1 MEEKKILPQKSKKE
15 NLITT
20 DHQKQDSSKI
30 NKNIYFNSKI
40 RNSSQNFRKNKTSF
54 TKNNKKDS
62 KNIISNKKCP
72 ESPNNLSSN
81 KKVNNQKN
89 TLSDSPEDI
98 VTSFE
103 RKPSDLKSPDTISED
118 SFTSSSGENK
128 LNDDEKK
135 TDSKKNEK
143 NNENNQKNKS
153 NVFSGNELIYV
164 DKIQDDDE
172 DNNNNEIDNKQKI
185 TTGYII
191 NNNSN
196 NNSNK
201 NNKILVSQKNDSKFI
216 LKKTSSDQI
225 PYVPVNQRKI
235 LENKMNTEKSLTAS
249 NNNINTNINTD
260 YKQHQKQF
268 ILKKKLHLNS
278 EGSKSNKGMF
288 TTQNNTKKGFAPL
301 KENEIQKKKLFTS
314 HNTILL
320 MNKNQMNTVKYNR
333 YNSDNKLEIDDEK
346 YLKNYKNEVNNSNE
360 NDKTNSNTNNT
371 ISNGGNTNDVI
382 SNHKKNN
389 SKNELFNDKP
399 KINENLKQKKNCVLF
414 TKSVNNKLSLN
425 TDNIL
430 KKKQSS
436 YIKTSKSP
444 TGKGSKIIYAPKKLG
459 VIRVSSR
466 KKSNHPIYNNMSYD
480 PNKNL
485 NDKIKNALSISTMNN
500 NNGYINTTFDQNRF
514 FEMNNSFYFGFDK
527 NNVFNNNIQSLEL
540 NSVNGLNNSF
550 DNGNNFLNG
559 KLYNYNGNGIKT
571 CNNNSQTNIFD
582 DTKRYSLNN
591 YYDRQTAKPL
601 IHHNSSFD
609 FNTIEQFH
617 NFQNQ
622 SQLINLIG
630 NNFLNNNAISN
641 SINKTNT
648 FINPDNNNVL
658 NAFSNND
665 NNLNYSSVS
674 LLNFQDLIILQEYLK
689 QLIISLS
696 KSKSIE
702 NECFELWNYYYNS
715 SICGQLE
722 KLFMNSFESNEIK
735 ISINYFLMSIMTCYD
750 YSFELN
756 LLNNTYITLG
766 EILQLNYKNLMAI
779 CEHILNKT
787 TNESITN
794 IWVMKLA
801 VIVKTSLFGD
811 YNQYIMNNGY
821 TMSIVE
827 RVSFNTNIII
837 QKLRFLLKN
846 YKTNKNEKLTKI
858 FKKIRESSYD
868 EINNFFRDYILR
880 ICNINGS
887 ILASVYLRKN
897 SNFRTLPAPYV
908 RTKNNKPYSL
918 VLDLDETLIHFKPK
932 QNGEDGGILRI
943 RPGINEFLDEVG
955 KYYELIIFTTAT
967 QDYADALIDAV
978 EEDKIYFDHRLYRE
992 HAIIMDND
1000 FVKDLTRIGRPI
1012 DKMLIVD
1019 NMPQNFRLQKENGII
1034 IRAFWGEDSYDNAL
1048 NALIP
1053 ILVNIAKEG
1062 GDIRKGLVKYRDEIV
1077 KNVTSNISKQNI

>member
-1 MEEKKILPQKSKKE
+1 MEEKKIFQQKSKKE
-15 NLITT
+15 NLITNE
-20 DHQKQDSSKI
+20 HQKKESSKI
-30 NKNIYFNSKI
+30 NKNIYCNSKI
-40 RNSSQNFRKNKTSF
+40 RNTSQNIQKNKTLF
-54 TKNNKKDS
+54 TKKINKIDS
-62 KNIISNKKCP
+62 KNIASTKKTP
-72 ESPNNLSSN
+72 ESPNKLSSN
-81 KKVNNQKN
+81 RKNKN
-89 TLSDSPEDI
+89 TENSAYDSPEDI

-103 RKPSDLKSPDTISED
+103 RKPSDLKSPDTVSED
-118 SFTSSSGENK
+118 SFTSSFDENK
-128 LNDDEKK
+128 LHDEEIK
-135 TDSKKNEK
+135 TDSRKNE
-143 NNENNQKNKS
+143 NINEANQKNKS

-172 DNNNNEIDNKQKI
+172 DNNNELENKPKF

-191 NNNSN
+191 NS

-201 NNKILVSQKNDSKFI
+201 KILISQKKNVNESKYN
-216 LKKTSSDQI
+216 LKNASGEKI

-235 LENKMNTEKSLTAS
+235 LENKINKEKSLTAS
-249 NNNINTNINTD
+249 NNNINNNNNTE

-288 TTQNNTKKGFAPL
+288 TAQNNPKKV
-301 KENEIQKKKLFTS
+301 EIQKKKLFTS
-314 HNTILL
+314 HNTIA
-320 MNKNQMNTVKYNR
+320 MNTNQKMNTVKYNR
-333 YNSDNKLEIDDEK
+333 YNNDKKLETDSDER
-346 YLKNYKNEVNNSNE
+346 YLKNSKNEINNSNE
-360 NDKTNSNTNNT
+360 NDKTNTNTNNT
-371 ISNGGNTNDVI
+371 ISNGGNNNDVN
-382 SNHKKNN
+382 SNHKKNS
-389 SKNELFNDKP
+389 SKNES
-399 KINENLKQKKNCVLF
+399 INNNSNNFEILKQKNKCVLF
-414 TKSVNNKLSLN
+414 TKGVNKQLALN
-425 TDNIL
+425 SENSQ
-430 KKKQSS
+430 KRKQTNF
-436 YIKTSKSP
+436 IKTSKSP
-444 TGKGSKIIYAPKKLG
+444 TTKGNKIIYAPKKLG

-466 KKSNHPIYNNMSYD
+466 QKTNHPIYNNMSHD

-500 NNGYINTTFDQNRF
+500 NTYINTTYDQNRF

-527 NNVFNNNIQSLEL
+527 NNIFNNNIPTIDL
-540 NSVNGLNNSF
+540 NSVNGLNTSF
-550 DNGNNFLNG
+550 DNANNSLNNNH
-559 KLYNYNGNGIKT
+559 LIYNGNEIKS
-571 CNNNSQTNIFD
+571 CNNNSQSNIFD
-582 DTKRYSLNN
+582 TTKRYSLND
-591 YYDRQTAKPL
+591 YYERQTAKPL

-609 FNTIEQFH
+609 LNTIEQLH

-630 NNFLNNNAISN
+630 NNFLNNNASSN
-641 SINKTNT
+641 EINKTNT
-648 FINPDNNNVL
+648 YKDPSNNIL
-658 NAFSNND
+658 NMFNNND
-665 NNLNYSSVS
+665 NNNLNNTNVS
-674 LLNFQDLIILQEYLK
+674 LMNFEDLIILQEYLK

-702 NECFELWNYYYNS
+702 NECFELWNYYCNS
-715 SICGQLE
+715 SIYGQLE
-722 KLFMNSFESNEIK
+722 KLFKNSFESNEIK

-756 LLNNTYITLG
+756 ILNNTYITLG

-787 TNESITN
+787 SNESLTN
-794 IWVMKLA
+794 IWVMKLSA
-801 VIVKTSLFGD
+801 IVKESLFGD
-811 YNQYIMNNGY
+811 YQYIMNNGY
-821 TMSIVE
+821 KMSIVE
-827 RVSFNTNIII
+827 RVSFNTNIIV

-846 YKTNKNEKLTKI
+846 FKTNKNEKLTKI
-858 FKKIRESSYD
+858 FKKIREASYD

-967 QDYADALIDAV
+967 QDYADVLIDAV

-1048 NALIP
+1048 TALIP